1 MEQMCEAM
9 SRADGLSDFTP
20 GPVPGTAA
28 DISDAAAA
36 AATSATE
43 VFSVELPA
51 HVDSGSQ
58 IRARRTP
65 CARHCARCVSDPGLA
80 RAAHHGFMAVRVPK
94 APSRPAAAAV
104 PSSPVRLHPT
114 NILNGILE
122 VAQAVEGAA
131 AITATAVSIMGTLN
145 AQTYAATAAG
155 SAVLASRV

>member
-9 SRADGLSDFTP
+9 SRADGLSDFT
-20 GPVPGTAA
+20 PGTAA

-94 APSRPAAAAV
+94 APSPRPSRPAAAAG